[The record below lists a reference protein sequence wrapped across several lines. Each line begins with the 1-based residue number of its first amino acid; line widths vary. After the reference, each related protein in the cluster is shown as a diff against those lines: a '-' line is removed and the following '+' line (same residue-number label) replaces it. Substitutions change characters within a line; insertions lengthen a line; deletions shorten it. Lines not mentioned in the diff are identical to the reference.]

1 MALHCKYESKLKAF
15 LVTRMRVLSAG
26 KKVQARYKVKF
37 VNFWVK
43 FRSNSPYYCELKSMC
58 HICNV
63 LHIWDYLEK
72 IVSAHFLNFGCI
84 LSNVTTTRRKCFQR
98 RAYVMDSSFISCHQ
112 SRNTAVSGRC
122 KILPKCNE
130 K

>member
-1 MALHCKYESKLKAF
+1 MGLQYEYVKSFLGDKDEGAFYSKE
-15 LVTRMRVLSAG
+15 
-26 KKVQARYKVKF
+26 VQARCTVKF
-37 VNFWVK
+37 VNFWVL

-98 RAYVMDSSFISCHQ
+98 RAYVMDSSPNFYFMSLISEYCSQ
-112 SRNTAVSGRC
+112 WTMQNTA
-122 KILPKCNE
+122 E
-130 K
+130 MQ